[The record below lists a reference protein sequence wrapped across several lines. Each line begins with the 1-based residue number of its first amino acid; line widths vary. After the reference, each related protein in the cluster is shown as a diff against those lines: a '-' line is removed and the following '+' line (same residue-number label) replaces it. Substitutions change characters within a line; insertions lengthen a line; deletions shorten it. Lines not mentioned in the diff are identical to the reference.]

1 MEAKRLILET
11 DAAGNLKQVP
21 KLPPNQQVE
30 AIFLLLPANEEI
42 RESPKDKKV
51 AKPTVDEIM
60 DLARRFS
67 NLPELDSRDTD
78 EILGYDE
85 YGLPT

>member
-42 RESPKDKKV
+42 RESPPQRQESGK
-51 AKPTVDEIM
+51 A
-60 DLARRFS
+60 
-67 NLPELDSRDTD
+67 
-78 EILGYDE
+78 
-85 YGLPT
+85 YG

>member
-30 AIFLLLPANEEI
+30 VIVLMLTDVKAV
-42 RESPKDKKV
+42 RQ
-51 AKPTVDEIM
+51 TH
-60 DLARRFS
+60 S
-67 NLPELDSRDTD
+67 NAFNSS
-78 EILGYDE
+78 I
-85 YGLPT
+85 

>member
-30 AIFLLLPANEEI
+30 AIFLLLSASDEI
-42 RESPKDKKV
+42 QDLSKIKNV
-51 AKPTVDEIM
+51 TKPTVDEIM
-60 DLARRFS
+60 SIARQFS
-67 NLPELDSRDTD
+67 DLPELDSRDMD
-78 EILGYDE
+78 EILGYDQ